1 MTRYE
6 QRLERDLAQIKKQ
19 FAETAQVVEAAIAN
33 GVRAVLTLDRDL
45 ATNTILGDYAVNRL
59 TRDMDRLCHTFVAR
73 HLPSAGH
80 LRFVSSVLRL
90 GIALERIGDYAA
102 TISRSALQLST
113 VAPQMVARDIEM
125 MVEHACRV
133 LHDASRSFN
142 KGDVALARDTLAL
155 AARLMP
161 TNDKVVADL
170 IREGEQR
177 SRPVNDLFGL
187 MATLNRLERVIHQ
200 AKNVCEE
207 TLFTVAGES
216 KDEKVFEVLFLDE
229 RNEGASQLAEQV
241 ARKAYPES
249 GRYRSAGWNP
259 AQRVD
264 PAYVGFGDQ
273 NGFDLRDAWPAS
285 VQALVAHL
293 GEFNIVVD
301 MDGRGREQLGAVPFH
316 TVVVRWGVDA
326 GAGPAVVHKQVAP
339 LISELMER
347 LRGANA
353 R

>member
-6 QRLERDLAQIKKQ
+6 QRLERDIAQIKRQ
-19 FAETAQVVEAAIAN
+19 FARTAQVVEEAIAS
-33 GVRAVLTLDRDL
+33 GVRAVMTLDRDR
-45 ATNTILGDYAVNRL
+45 ATDTILGDFAVNRL
-59 TRDMDRLCHTFVAR
+59 TREMDRLCHTFVAR

-102 TISRSALQLST
+102 TISRTALQLST
-113 VAPQMVARDIEM
+113 LPPQRVARDVEM

-142 KGDVALARDTLAL
+142 EGDVALARDTLAL
-155 AARLMP
+155 AVRLMP
-161 TNDKVVADL
+161 ATDKVVADL
-170 IREGEQR
+170 IQEGEAH

-207 TLFTVAGES
+207 TLFVVVGES
-216 KDEKVFEVLFLDE
+216 KDDKVFEILFLDE

-241 ARKAYPES
+241 ARKAFPES
-249 GRYRSAGWNP
+249 GHYRSAGWNP
-259 AQRVD
+259 GQRVD
-264 PAYVGFGDQ
+264 PAYRAFGDQ
-273 NGFDLRDAWPAS
+273 NGFDLRDVWPAS
-285 VQALVAHL
+285 VQALAARL
-293 GEFNIVVD
+293 EEFNIIVD
-301 MDGRGREQLGAVPFH
+301 LDGRGLQHLGAVPFH
-316 TVVVRWGVDA
+316 TVVVRWDVDT
-326 GAGPAVVHKQVAP
+326 GSGPAAVHKQVAP
-339 LISELMER
+339 RIGELMER
-347 LRGANA
+347 LRGPTA